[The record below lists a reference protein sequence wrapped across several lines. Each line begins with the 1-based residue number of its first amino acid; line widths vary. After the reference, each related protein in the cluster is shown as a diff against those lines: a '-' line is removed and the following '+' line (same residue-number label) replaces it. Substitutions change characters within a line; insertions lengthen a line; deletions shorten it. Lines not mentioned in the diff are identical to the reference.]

1 MKFNQRT
8 YGLSNATL
16 YIYRFNLEDDD
27 VKPELLCDGTSKMK
41 LTAFVNS
48 IPASKEPVLG
58 VNGGLFNL
66 ITLTD
71 NKPHGDTYILNLQK
85 NDSSTTNTGDEIM
98 DVFYRESE
106 GLLIQRSYPSDVTD
120 TSIKWLRSGAYNL
133 IDGYSKDVFDYI
145 RDNVEMH
152 SSLFTER
159 GAKNAIGLIGNSKKD
174 IIIVSTKDGGVTGFE
189 LQNLLEEYGT
199 SYAIGLDGGG
209 STTLWADGTLKIA
222 RDSLVLDGQ
231 RAITDAIIFTRNKT
245 SNVSGYSLRAK
256 NTQFCI
262 REHVVSGNILHTVTT
277 GLSAEIVQFIPE
289 FQTDGY
295 QWARVKY
302 QVGSN
307 TIYGYSQLDT
317 SSDYQV
323 IKTNNN
329 ASTIYLKAIT
339 TSFRVRDHAVN
350 GSTLEVVPVGQK
362 ARINA
367 LATGFA
373 SDGYQ
378 WANVTYNGV
387 TGWSQLDLQGA
398 YTIVEG

>member
-1 MKFNQRT
+1 M
-8 YGLSNATL
+8 
-16 YIYRFNLEDDD
+16 
-27 VKPELLCDGTSKMK
+27 
-41 LTAFVNS
+41 
-48 IPASKEPVLG
+48 
-58 VNGGLFNL
+58 FNL

-98 DVFYRESE
+98 DDFYRESE

>member
-1 MKFNQRT
+1 MKFNQVT
-8 YGLSNATL
+8 HGIYNATV
-16 YIYRFNLEDDD
+16 YIYQFDLDKENITPRLFICAPNESKSLSTY
-27 VKPELLCDGTSKMK
+27 VNELSGTM
-41 LTAFVNS
+41 
-48 IPASKEPVLG
+48 EPVIAI
-58 VNGGLFNL
+58 NGGLFNTFAPYIHPL
-66 ITLTD
+66 QIAVKNQQVFNSD
-71 NKPHGDTYILNLQK
+71 NQVEILDLLF
-85 NDSSTTNTGDEIM
+85 DSSNNFRIERTD
-98 DVFYRESE
+98 S
-106 GLLIQRSYPSDVTD
+106 SYIND
-120 TSIKWLRSGAYNL
+120 TSISWIRSGAFTL
-133 IDGYSKDVFDYI
+133 IENGSAVVYDPLSSYYHLISEYSA
-145 RDNVEMH
+145 R
-152 SSLFTER
+152 T
-159 GAKNAIGLIGNSKKD
+159 AIGVDSTFKKVT
-174 IIIVSTKDGGVTGFE
+174 IVSTKTGSLNGQE
-189 LQNLLEEYGT
+189 LQEVMSTYGDHVN
-199 SYAIGLDGGG
+199 AAVALDGGN
-209 STTLWADGTLKIA
+209 STTLWANGEIKVNRYSIPLAERPI
-222 RDSLVLDGQ
+222 S
-231 RAITDAIIFTRNKT
+231 DAIIFTRNKT

-339 TSFRVRDHAVN
+339 TSFRVRDCAVN